1 MNARAG
7 RCPDWNHEETMLLVK
22 SKEEAVRK
30 HEEGGEVWVQIAE
43 KFSNTPGV
51 SAKSDLQCQRRWD
64 TLRKACVRIQDYCL
78 ETGKNDQQLDGEEL
92 MRSMKPKL
100 ATAYHE
106 DWYNIVKRVC
116 SQQRKNIGR
125 KNSPTPEKS
134 SKRLK
139 VDPSHPASLP
149 QSTGPGSGVLSGT
162 STSTSSAVSTVLL
175 NESISL
181 FHILNFQ
188 QLFGHVGTRVDCCI
202 LVSFFAP

>member
-22 SKEEAVRK
+22 SKEEAFLK

-43 KFSNTPGV
+43 KFSNTPGI
-51 SAKSDLQCQRRWD
+51 SAKSNKQCRLRWD
-64 TLRKACVRIQDYCL
+64 TLRKAYIRIQDYCL

-100 ATAYHE
+100 ATAYHK

-125 KNSPTPEKS
+125 KNAPTREKR

-139 VDPSHPASLP
+139 VYPSHPASLP
-149 QSTGPGSGVLSGT
+149 QPTGPGSGVLSVT

-188 QLFGHVGTRVDCCI
+188 QLFGHVGARVDCCI